1 MSETTAAAL
10 HRRGVLA
17 RNMPRAGAA
26 SRPPFFYFHGDYE
39 GGGFYCLAL
48 AGHTGPDQ
56 PFYAV
61 APPGHDGG
69 PIPPDVPA
77 IAEMHL
83 AMLRG
88 LQPAGPYRLGGF
100 CNGGL
105 VAFEIARRLVAAGE
119 QVERLVLIAPV
130 VPTAGGPLARLA
142 DRARNL
148 REYYVAQ
155 MRLLLAQP
163 MGAQVRYL
171 GARARSMLRLG
182 PAPAV
187 PGTGVPPP
195 PMDEARQRSETYMR
209 SVHFY
214 RPVPYAG
221 PVDIIWPAREK
232 RRKRRRAMGEWR
244 RMLTRMRVH
253 RVPGT
258 HSTCLRQEAAALGAT
273 LRACLRGRD

>member
-26 SRPPFFYFHGDYE
+26 SRLPFFYFHGDYE

-56 PFYAV
+56 PFYAL

-77 IAEMHL
+77 IAEVQL

-142 DRARNL
+142 ER
-148 REYYVAQ
+148 
-155 MRLLLAQP
+155 AQP
-163 MGAQVRYL
+163 TRVLRRADPAS
-171 GARARSMLRLG
+171 AR
-182 PAPAV
+182 PAPGRAGAL
-187 PGTGVPPP
+187 PRRSGALDAGAGADAGGAGRRRPATADGRSAAAQRDLHAKRPLLPP
-195 PMDEARQRSETYMR
+195 R
-209 SVHFY
+209 SVCGV
-214 RPVPYAG
+214 R
-221 PVDIIWPAREK
+221 
-232 RRKRRRAMGEWR
+232 
-244 RMLTRMRVH
+244 
-253 RVPGT
+253 
-258 HSTCLRQEAAALGAT
+258 
-273 LRACLRGRD
+273 

>member
-26 SRPPFFYFHGDYE
+26 SRLPFFYFHGDYE

-56 PFYAV
+56 PFYAL

-77 IAEMHL
+77 SPRCSSPCSVASSPR
-83 AMLRG
+83 A
-88 LQPAGPYRLGGF
+88 PYRLGGY

-142 DRARNL
+142 DRGATCASTTSRRCGFCSASPWAR
-148 REYYVAQ
+148 RCATS
-155 MRLLLAQP
+155 AP
-163 MGAQVRYL
+163 G
-171 GARARSMLRLG
+171 RARWRGWGRSRG
-182 PAPAV
+182 AGCRCPATAD
-187 PGTGVPPP
+187 G
-195 PMDEARQRSETYMR
+195 RS
-209 SVHFY
+209 
-214 RPVPYAG
+214 
-221 PVDIIWPAREK
+221 
-232 RRKRRRAMGEWR
+232 
-244 RMLTRMRVH
+244 
-253 RVPGT
+253 
-258 HSTCLRQEAAALGAT
+258 AAAQRDVHAE
-273 LRACLRGRD
+273 RALLPPCSV